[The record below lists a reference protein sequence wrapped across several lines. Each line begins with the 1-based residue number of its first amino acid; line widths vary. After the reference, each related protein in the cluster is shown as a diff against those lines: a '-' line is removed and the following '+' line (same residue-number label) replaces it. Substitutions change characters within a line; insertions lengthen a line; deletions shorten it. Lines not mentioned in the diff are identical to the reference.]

1 MPELR
6 KDPIVGRWVIISTDR
21 AKRPTDFTRDSVK
34 MKGGFCPFCSGNE
47 AKTPPEILA
56 YRPASNGGPPPERDT
71 PGIIATH
78 CAMSSAMHPANTCRI

>member
-21 AKRPTDFTRDSVK
+21 AKRPTDFAREK
-34 MKGGFCPFCSGNE
+34 NEIHGGFCPFCYGNE

-56 YRPASNGGPPPERDT
+56 YRPNNNGGGRRR
-71 PGIIATH
+71 ATQR
-78 CAMSSAMHPANTCRI
+78 AGRYGWCRISFRHWGLRAA